1 MIIKI
6 ITNKLRTNS
15 LYIIWHTQQKYVM
28 KVMYRG
34 MQMYIGYCYNG
45 SVSLSLKICFWWDL
59 FRPNR
64 VDEQI
69 ESLASDFRIKTVN
82 WRERERLSTS
92 ISFHFQI
99 LLRTSNDG
107 LLIIAWPIRSHIAT
121 LKAPWFATDYLLFIT
136 LLFWTLERKKLAYG

>member
-1 MIIKI
+1 
-6 ITNKLRTNS
+6 
-15 LYIIWHTQQKYVM
+15 M

-34 MQMYIGYCYNG
+34 MQMYIGYCYNV

-82 WRERERLSTS
+82 
-92 ISFHFQI
+92 
-99 LLRTSNDG
+99 
-107 LLIIAWPIRSHIAT
+107 
-121 LKAPWFATDYLLFIT
+121 
-136 LLFWTLERKKLAYG
+136 